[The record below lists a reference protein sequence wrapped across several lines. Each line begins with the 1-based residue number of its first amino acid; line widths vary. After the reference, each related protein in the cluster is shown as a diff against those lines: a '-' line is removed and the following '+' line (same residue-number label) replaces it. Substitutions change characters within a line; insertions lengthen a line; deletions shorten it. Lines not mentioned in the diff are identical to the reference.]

1 MDIYLGNLYDK
12 DEDGNYLYQR
22 QILAFELF
30 ASTKT
35 GKEFLSQ
42 RAQEGFEF
50 KGAFVK
56 GLEFKAE
63 QAGDLSSKVDANF
76 KVTDL
81 DSYEA
86 TKDLTSGA
94 LGLTEAEIT
103 DKGKLSVTYHMHS
116 ERSDFFQ
123 KYGLKSEN
131 GAHEIL
137 NSVDTWAH
145 ETLIHGYAKEQNYRL
160 RHFVNMANMAKCSKL
175 GEIIPKTMEQRF
187 KSLSLFEFQERFS
200 NAADCLKYLADEKWG
215 NGFVC
220 RKCGHTHSCAG
231 KATQSRQCT
240 CCRYVESPTAQTLFH
255 KVKFDLLKAFYI
267 VYFVSTNKKG
277 ITSTELSRKLNLR
290 QKTCWGFKRKVM
302 KAMESSEN
310 HPIEGDVEVD
320 ETVFGGQEENT
331 KGRKN
336 INKKLVVLA
345 IEKKNKGVS
354 RLYARVIPNASAEQ
368 LGGFM
373 KAHIDPKAKITTDKW
388 TGYIPLKAD
397 FENLT
402 RVASGK
408 KGSNFPELHR
418 VVMNLKSWLRGVHHH
433 VNDLQDYLNE
443 YCYRFNRSFMKENI
457 FDNLMKRMIEA
468 EPCYIKNISQ

>member
-1 MDIYLGNLYDK
+1 MLIFRNKPAQGHPPSKALSLKIELYFFLFPLKVSWNRNAVENPSKGVEKYLYQGKELQQETEIYDFHARGYDPALGRTWQIDPHSENYLNLSPYSWVANNPLLFTDPTGMDIYLGNLYDK

-145 ETLIHGYAKEQNYRL
+145 ETLIHGYAKEQNYFSGKYQGMTGKLSPDGGREHNLKYVRQSPYYQNTYNML
-160 RHFVNMANMAKCSKL
+160 RGINSKL
-175 GEIIPKTMEQRF
+175 
-187 KSLSLFEFQERFS
+187 
-200 NAADCLKYLADEKWG
+200 
-215 NGFVC
+215 
-220 RKCGHTHSCAG
+220 
-231 KATQSRQCT
+231 
-240 CCRYVESPTAQTLFH
+240 
-255 KVKFDLLKAFYI
+255 
-267 VYFVSTNKKG
+267 
-277 ITSTELSRKLNLR
+277 KL
-290 QKTCWGFKRKVM
+290 
-302 KAMESSEN
+302 
-310 HPIEGDVEVD
+310 
-320 ETVFGGQEENT
+320 
-331 KGRKN
+331 
-336 INKKLVVLA
+336 
-345 IEKKNKGVS
+345 GVS
-354 RLYARVIPNASAEQ
+354 DDYIWR
-368 LGGFM
+368 
-373 KAHIDPKAKITTDKW
+373 KIIFH
-388 TGYIPLKAD
+388 GYD
-397 FENLT
+397 
-402 RVASGK
+402 
-408 KGSNFPELHR
+408 
-418 VVMNLKSWLRGVHHH
+418 
-433 VNDLQDYLNE
+433 
-443 YCYRFNRSFMKENI
+443 
-457 FDNLMKRMIEA
+457 
-468 EPCYIKNISQ
+468 

>member
-1 MDIYLGNLYDK
+1 
-12 DEDGNYLYQR
+12 
-22 QILAFELF
+22 
-30 ASTKT
+30 
-35 GKEFLSQ
+35 
-42 RAQEGFEF
+42 
-50 KGAFVK
+50 
-56 GLEFKAE
+56 
-63 QAGDLSSKVDANF
+63 
-76 KVTDL
+76 
-81 DSYEA
+81 
-86 TKDLTSGA
+86 
-94 LGLTEAEIT
+94 
-103 DKGKLSVTYHMHS
+103 
-116 ERSDFFQ
+116 
-123 KYGLKSEN
+123 
-131 GAHEIL
+131 
-137 NSVDTWAH
+137 
-145 ETLIHGYAKEQNYRL
+145 
-160 RHFVNMANMAKCSKL
+160 MAKCSKL

-336 INKKLVVLA
+336 INKKLVVQYPD
-345 IEKKNKGVS
+345 KNFPTDVRENTGFYGDNDFVGEFHG
-354 RLYARVIPNASAEQ
+354 ASAAA
-368 LGGFM
+368 GPAVGGSGFM
-373 KAHIDPKAKITTDKW
+373 RGFVKGWGYGEFTTKNLSGFGLDATLYETGSITGKFVGEGLPSLDNFSGLGRTFSIGSGLS
-388 TGYIPLKAD
+388 TGGNWEGYDGTGTTIW
-397 FENLT
+397 
-402 RVASGK
+402 
-408 KGSNFPELHR
+408 KGSFEGFSIGLPQLKGSGGGIRTETKLLFPT
-418 VVMNLKSWLRGVHHH
+418 KT
-433 VNDLQDYLNE
+433 DDNE
-443 YCYRFNRSFMKENI
+443 N
-457 FDNLMKRMIEA
+457 
-468 EPCYIKNISQ
+468 

>member
-1 MDIYLGNLYDK
+1 
-12 DEDGNYLYQR
+12 
-22 QILAFELF
+22 
-30 ASTKT
+30 
-35 GKEFLSQ
+35 
-42 RAQEGFEF
+42 
-50 KGAFVK
+50 
-56 GLEFKAE
+56 
-63 QAGDLSSKVDANF
+63 
-76 KVTDL
+76 
-81 DSYEA
+81 
-86 TKDLTSGA
+86 
-94 LGLTEAEIT
+94 
-103 DKGKLSVTYHMHS
+103 
-116 ERSDFFQ
+116 
-123 KYGLKSEN
+123 
-131 GAHEIL
+131 
-137 NSVDTWAH
+137 
-145 ETLIHGYAKEQNYRL
+145 
-160 RHFVNMANMAKCSKL
+160 MANMAKCSKL

-443 YCYRFNRSFMKENI
+443 YCYRFNRSFMKECLFHLKSIPGFQFKSIPLLIKKQYLKKKGVPLSSSNCWRPDLHI
-457 FDNLMKRMIEA
+457 SFFYFFISALVSLNLKDSPFMLMIYALWVSLSTNA
-468 EPCYIKNISQ
+468 EVRTGSPNNSLHRSKDKFVVIIVDFLPALNERCVKSISAPCLSKET

>member
-1 MDIYLGNLYDK
+1 MPPPFQSFIPKNRAVLFS
-12 DEDGNYLYQR
+12 EDGNYLYQR

-145 ETLIHGYAKEQNYRL
+145 ETLIHGYAKEQNYFSGKYQGMTGKLSPDGGREHNLKYVRQSPYYQNTYNML
-160 RHFVNMANMAKCSKL
+160 RGINSKL
-175 GEIIPKTMEQRF
+175 
-187 KSLSLFEFQERFS
+187 
-200 NAADCLKYLADEKWG
+200 
-215 NGFVC
+215 
-220 RKCGHTHSCAG
+220 
-231 KATQSRQCT
+231 
-240 CCRYVESPTAQTLFH
+240 
-255 KVKFDLLKAFYI
+255 
-267 VYFVSTNKKG
+267 
-277 ITSTELSRKLNLR
+277 KL
-290 QKTCWGFKRKVM
+290 
-302 KAMESSEN
+302 
-310 HPIEGDVEVD
+310 
-320 ETVFGGQEENT
+320 
-331 KGRKN
+331 
-336 INKKLVVLA
+336 
-345 IEKKNKGVS
+345 GVS
-354 RLYARVIPNASAEQ
+354 DDYIWR
-368 LGGFM
+368 
-373 KAHIDPKAKITTDKW
+373 KIIFH
-388 TGYIPLKAD
+388 GYD
-397 FENLT
+397 
-402 RVASGK
+402 
-408 KGSNFPELHR
+408 
-418 VVMNLKSWLRGVHHH
+418 
-433 VNDLQDYLNE
+433 
-443 YCYRFNRSFMKENI
+443 
-457 FDNLMKRMIEA
+457 
-468 EPCYIKNISQ
+468 